1 MLHVAAA
8 AATAAAG
15 PFLLHQCLHLK
26 LKLRQLKLQ
35 QMRCCEAFL
44 KFNLAGVVVACN
56 FVAATDAISS

>member
-8 AATAAAG
+8 AAAACAASMSALETEVVAAEAAADA
-15 PFLLHQCLHLK
+15 P
-26 LKLRQLKLQ
+26 LRQAL
-35 QMRCCEAFL
+35 L